1 MERPTKPVMWTDE
14 EAGERLKKWVT
25 EKDGNWHSLDGFSYW
40 YSHGFKADFK
50 VHQCYIENFLASL
63 EMINGLFD
71 ITIDSLLH
79 EINVICPIGRIEY
92 TSDWIDKILSG
103 QKTMDILSTQHACG
117 YYELWDTEQQEVRGI
132 AEVDCVQKW
141 HGVDLIGM
149 VVDYEKLSLT
159 AISGV
164 EAFVNRCGFDSKES
178 FADYHRNSFQSV
190 KYAITYHVVDMKGDG
205 E

>member
-1 MERPTKPVMWTDE
+1 MWTDG

-103 QKTMDILSTQHACG
+103 QKTMDILPTQHACG
-117 YYELWDTEQQEVRGI
+117 YYELWDKDKSEVRGI
-132 AEVDCVQKW
+132 VEIERVDRVTSDQILYLGYGK
-141 HGVDLIGM
+141 GDM
-149 VVDYEKLSLT
+149 PRFAKDS
-159 AISGV
+159 
-164 EAFVNRCGFDSKES
+164 GFDSFDS
-178 FADYHRNSFQSV
+178 FLDYHRTSFQSV
-190 KYAITYHVVDMKGDG
+190 KYAITYRVVDMKGDS